1 MAAALRPATTA
12 RLLRAVAPSAGASA
26 SAGAGVGAGASSSS
40 AAASTCASS
49 SSPASS
55 SRLRLGLGLG
65 AAHARQY
72 ATDAAERPCARYLDV
87 THPDDAGLAP
97 GSTIAKKLEAFTETT
112 LATYS
117 RPPLIFTHGSG
128 LDLYAECDPDSPVNK
143 GVSQRRYL
151 DFSSGIAVNSLGH
164 ADPQIAG
171 IAGEQAARLIH
182 SSNLFHN
189 EWSGQLADRLVNL
202 TRKYGGLGIEK
213 GKPSDDIKLKVFLS
227 NSGTESNE
235 AALKFARKYAM
246 MHKPPSGDGPNNAGL
261 VSFEN
266 GFHGRTMGALAM
278 TPNKKYQAP
287 FAPLLGQ
294 IKTGKYNSVE
304 GLDKLIDETTAGVI
318 VEPIQ
323 GEGGINPGSLDF
335 LRALR
340 KRCNEVGALLIY
352 DEIQCGLFRAGTLWC
367 HSNYPLDV
375 HPDIV
380 TMAKPLAN
388 GYPIGA
394 VLMRQ
399 HVADAIVVGDHGT
412 TFGGG
417 ALGSRI
423 AHHVLGRMDSE
434 VLQSNLH
441 AASTHLFQRLE
452 RLRDLFPDL
461 IRHEPSGDGSFAG
474 VHSPRGRGLIAGIS
488 MRDPAHAGKVVK
500 LARERGLIVLSAG
513 SDAVRILPSL
523 TVTLEQVDEA
533 IDILESSLITLQSS

>member
-1 MAAALRPATTA
+1 MSSALRQSAA
-12 RLLRAVAPSAGASA
+12 RLLTKAPTATAT
-26 SAGAGVGAGASSSS
+26 SAGAGSSSS
-40 AAASTCASS
+40 SSSTLSASS
-49 SSPASS
+49 VLLPK
-55 SRLRLGLGLG
+55 RTPR
-65 AAHARQY
+65 ARY

-97 GSTIAKKLEAFTETT
+97 NSAIAQKLDSFTKTT

-117 RPPLIFTHGSG
+117 RPPLIFTHGRG
-128 LDLYAECDPDSPVNK
+128 LDIYAECDPLSAVNK
-143 GVSQRRYL
+143 GISERRYL

-164 ADPQIAG
+164 ADEQIAG

-189 EWSGQLADRLVNL
+189 EWSGQLAERLVSL
-202 TRKYGGLGIEK
+202 TRKYGGLGIQK
-213 GKPSDDIKLKVFLS
+213 GTTNEDIQLKVFLS

-235 AALKFARKYAM
+235 AALKFARKYAL
-246 MHKPPSGDGPNNAGL
+246 HTKPAADGQHPNAGL

-266 GFHGRTMGALAM
+266 AFHGRTMGALSM

-294 IKTGKYNSVE
+294 VKTGKFNSLE
-304 GLDKLIDETTAGVI
+304 NIESLIDHTTAGVI

-323 GEGGINPGSLDF
+323 GEGGIYPASVEF

-352 DEIQCGLFRAGTLWC
+352 DEIQCGLFRAGTMWC
-367 HSNYPLDV
+367 HSDYPVDI
-375 HPDIV
+375 HPDLV

-399 HVADAIVVGDHGT
+399 HVADAITVGDHGT

-423 AHHVLGRMDSE
+423 AHHVLGRMDAE
-434 VLQSNLH
+434 VLQTNLH
-441 AASTHLFQRLE
+441 ASSAHLFQRLE
-452 RLRDLFPDL
+452 RVRELFPDL
-461 IRHEPSGDGSFAG
+461 IKHEPAAGSA
-474 VHSPRGRGLIAGIS
+474 SPRGRGLIVGIS
-488 MRDPAHAGKVVK
+488 MHKPAHAGHVVK

-523 TVTLEQVDEA
+523 TVTIEQVDEA
-533 IDILESSLITLQSS
+533 VDILESCMITLQSEDGGR

>member
-1 MAAALRPATTA
+1 MACIRLQTVPHLTAWNCAPLARVVGPSSPRTTA
-12 RLLRAVAPSAGASA
+12 ASA
-26 SAGAGVGAGASSSS
+26 RLSAR
-40 AAASTCASS
+40 T
-49 SSPASS
+49 
-55 SRLRLGLGLG
+55 
-65 AAHARQY
+65 Y
-72 ATDAAERPCARYLDV
+72 ATDAAAEAPCSRYLDV

-97 GSTIAKKLEAFTETT
+97 GSSIAKKLESFNETT

-128 LDLYAECDPDSPVNK
+128 LDIYAECDPLSPANK
-143 GVSQRRYL
+143 GLSQRRYL

-164 ADPQIAG
+164 ADQQIAG

-189 EWSGQLADRLVNL
+189 EWSGQLAERLVAM
-202 TRKYGGLGIEK
+202 TRKHGGIGIEK
-213 GKPSDDIKLKVFLS
+213 GSTGTDVQLKVFLS

-235 AALKFARKYAM
+235 AALKFARKYASV
-246 MHKPPSGDGPNNAGL
+246 HKSPSADGTPKAGL
-261 VSFEN
+261 VSFTN
-266 GFHGRTMGALAM
+266 AFHGRTMGALSM

-294 IKTGKYNSVE
+294 IRTGTYNSVE
-304 GLDKLIDETTAGVI
+304 NLDSLIDDSTAGVI

-323 GEGGINPGSLDF
+323 GEGGIYPASLDF

-340 KRCNEVGALLIY
+340 KRCNEVGALLIF
-352 DEIQCGLFRAGTLWC
+352 DEIQCGLFRAGTMWC
-367 HSNYPLDV
+367 HSEFPVDI

-399 HVADAIVVGDHGT
+399 SVADAIVVGDHGT

-423 AHHVLGRMDSE
+423 AHHVLGRMDLE
-434 VLQSNLH
+434 VLQSSMR
-441 AASTHLFQRLE
+441 AASSHLFE
-452 RLRDLFPDL
+452 RLTRVRELFPDL
-461 IRHEPSGDGSFAG
+461 IKHDPAAETSS
-474 VHSPRGRGLIAGIS
+474 SPRGKGLIVGVS
-488 MRDPAHAGKVVK
+488 MHKAEHAGQMVK

-513 SDAVRILPSL
+513 TDTIRILPSL

-533 IDILESSLITLQSS
+533 VDILESCFITLQASAGSK

>member
-1 MAAALRPATTA
+1 MAALRHSARRLLLSRPATLGRTA
-12 RLLRAVAPSAGASA
+12 APRLTLP
-26 SAGAGVGAGASSSS
+26 
-40 AAASTCASS
+40 
-49 SSPASS
+49 
-55 SRLRLGLGLG
+55 
-65 AAHARQY
+65 Y
-72 ATDAAERPCARYLDV
+72 ATDATDRPCARYLDI

-97 GSTIAKKLEAFTETT
+97 NSTIAAKLDSFTKTT

-117 RPPLIFTHGSG
+117 RPPLIFTHGNG
-128 LDLYAECDPDSPVNK
+128 LEIFAECDPLSPANK
-143 GVSQRRYL
+143 GISERRYL

-189 EWSGQLADRLVNL
+189 EWSGQLAERLVAL

-213 GKPSDDIKLKVFLS
+213 GTTGDDVELKVFLS

-235 AALKFARKYAM
+235 AALKFARKHSLAT
-246 MHKPPSGDGPNNAGL
+246 KPAPEGKEPNAGL

-266 GFHGRTMGALAM
+266 GFHGRTMGALSM

-294 IKTGKYNSVE
+294 VKTGVFNSLE
-304 GLDKLIDETTAGVI
+304 GIDHLIDETTAGVI

-323 GEGGINPGSLDF
+323 GEGGIHPASLDF

-352 DEIQCGLFRAGTLWC
+352 DEIQCGLFRAGTMWC
-367 HSNYPLDV
+367 HSEYPTEI
-375 HPDIV
+375 HPDLV

-399 HVADAIVVGDHGT
+399 HVADAIIVGDHGT

-434 VLQSNLH
+434 VLQTNLH
-441 AASTHLFQRLE
+441 ASSTHLFKRLE
-452 RLRDLFPDL
+452 RVRDTFPDL
-461 IRHEPSGDGSFAG
+461 IRHEPPSSA
-474 VHSPRGRGLIAGIS
+474 SPRGRGLIVGLS
-488 MRDPAHAGKVVK
+488 MREPSHAGKMVK

-533 IDILESSLITLQSS
+533 VDILESCMITLQNEA